1 MSTLQG
7 RTVLIT
13 GASSGIGLACAEQ
26 FDQAGAR
33 LVLAARRLDRLQQL
47 SKRLS
52 GQVHIMKL
60 DVRNRSEV
68 EQAIGNLPEEYAA
81 IDILINNAGLG
92 RGLDKLHLADP
103 AGWDEMIDTNVKGL
117 LSVSRAIIPGMLKR
131 GRGQLINIGSIAG
144 HEVYPGGSV
153 YCATKHAVDALTKG
167 MRIDLVDTPIKV
179 ATIDPGL
186 VDTEFSLVRF
196 QGDQQRAEAVYRG
209 LKPLTPNDIAE
220 IAVWIASRPEHV
232 QIAEVIVFPTAQ
244 ASAAIVSRR
253 PE

>member
-1 MSTLQG
+1 
-7 RTVLIT
+7 
-13 GASSGIGLACAEQ
+13 
-26 FDQAGAR
+26 
-33 LVLAARRLDRLQQL
+33 
-47 SKRLS
+47 
-52 GQVHIMKL
+52 MKL